1 MRTLTRTIIL
11 LIALNMITAD
21 IALAQSATFNTVPE
35 PVAVANTSRALRPI
49 SSLSMGRR
57 SVGTGNTVLVIPT
70 QEIKTE
76 ELLAIN
82 EDMNVMSRI
91 FGNEL
96 NQTRLTSTQTNWM
109 FTGENWAP
117 GFWGRGDSMP
127 QGMYLQGYGALFL
140 MKVDF
145 PLSAQPDIE
154 EQEEQKTEKEDV
166 DQIWQQTRQQIYEP
180 QETSRSRRGAE
191 RDQVKFDPQK
201 VENLKTTLIKALKH
215 AANIRVLK
223 PDESLI
229 LSITGSGASSNV
241 VGIMTNRT
249 DQIMVIEEAGG
260 KQISRVYEDGLPNAI
275 KLSSPT
281 ALVIRAKKSDIDS
294 FAKGELDLDKF
305 RQRVAILSYPL
316 LGTITAG
323 TSTSLVLPTAT
334 RSTGTR

>member
-1 MRTLTRTIIL
+1 
-11 LIALNMITAD
+11 
-21 IALAQSATFNTVPE
+21 
-35 PVAVANTSRALRPI
+35 
-49 SSLSMGRR
+49 
-57 SVGTGNTVLVIPT
+57 
-70 QEIKTE
+70 
-76 ELLAIN
+76 
-82 EDMNVMSRI
+82 
-91 FGNEL
+91 
-96 NQTRLTSTQTNWM
+96 
-109 FTGENWAP
+109 
-117 GFWGRGDSMP
+117 
-127 QGMYLQGYGALFL
+127 